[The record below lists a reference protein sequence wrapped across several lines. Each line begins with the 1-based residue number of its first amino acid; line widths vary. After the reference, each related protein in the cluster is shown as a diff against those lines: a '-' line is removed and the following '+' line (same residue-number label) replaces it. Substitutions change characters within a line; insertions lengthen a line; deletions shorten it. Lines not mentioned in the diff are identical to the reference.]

1 MPSQDHMIPS
11 RKARRATAWGVGRY
25 PCGRVGCVRLG
36 LSSQLLAAPILRP
49 ARRTC
54 QARTVVIFQR
64 HSLGSGGDWGFRA
77 GLTEPLPGH
86 ERCVLELAA
95 TEPG

>member
-1 MPSQDHMIPS
+1 MPSQDHIIPS
-11 RKARRATAWGVGRY
+11 RKAHRATDWGVGRY
-25 PCGRVGCVRLG
+25 PCGYVGCARLG

-49 ARRTC
+49 VRRTR
-54 QARTVVIFQR
+54 QARLMVVFQGD
-64 HSLGSGGDWGFRA
+64 SLTCNGGWGFRA

-95 TEPG
+95 TEPV